1 MEMSE
6 GKKEITVEIDTSLYS
21 VVEEYSA
28 SAGVSEK
35 NVVNYLLSNS
45 LDEFSSDYYQLKKG
59 YIEMAKINLEISNA
73 FIASENEALIY
84 IQEE

>member
-1 MEMSE
+1 MSE

-35 NVVNYLLSNS
+35 NVVNY
-45 LDEFSSDYYQLKKG
+45 
-59 YIEMAKINLEISNA
+59 
-73 FIASENEALIY
+73 
-84 IQEE
+84 

>member
-35 NVVNYLLSNS
+35 NVVNYLLSNLTIVS
-45 LDEFSSDYYQLKKG
+45 LVD
-59 YIEMAKINLEISNA
+59 N
-73 FIASENEALIY
+73 
-84 IQEE
+84 

>member
-1 MEMSE
+1 MSE

-59 YIEMAKINLEISNA
+59 YIERAKSNLEIRNT
-73 FIASENEALIY
+73 FIASENKALIY